1 MFRSAPVRL
10 REALKMIG
18 IAILIV
24 ELLFPTVMFATWA
37 VLTYFISEP
46 DGFDWVLSSSA
57 VLLFVFFFALATS
70 VLVAPIAA
78 GLLVVG
84 YGGWMVALLSGAFT
98 SHVVF
103 LMLLGIKD
111 APYDFGLIAMTSL
124 PGLVFAGCLWYCAQ
138 LCRPE

>member
-1 MFRSAPVRL
+1 MF
-10 REALKMIG
+10 G
-18 IAILIV
+18 IAVLIV
-24 ELLFPTVMFATWA
+24 ELLFPTIMSVTWA
-37 VLTYFISEP
+37 VLTYFIYQPE
-46 DGFDWVLSSSA
+46 GFDWILSSSS
-57 VLLFVFFFALATS
+57 VLLYVFFFALTAS

-103 LMLLGIKD
+103 LMLLAIKD
-111 APYDFGLIAMTSL
+111 APYDFSLIAMTSP